1 MQMRNY
7 FDKSW
12 EVKDITEEMNGTPA
26 VEVLSYFDEFEEDGD
41 VCSFFLNDINIKS
54 QVENVGLVK
63 FAPDMYRLLLKA
75 EGFLPKELRLEWIKI
90 KKNLCEP
97 FDIDD
102 LPLPVIEEEILD
114 YNNLIENNHIPLE
127 FLEKNQAL
135 KFYDISDVRF
145 DYDDYE
151 DETGILRFVLHS
163 NELLVYGYIYIFM
176 GEIIIRLKLIEKVK
190 GFIDLN
196 TGWLNKYITNNL
208 ELNSMIQKAFQLA
221 EDYIIKDSTVEF
233 YNTVRRH
240 YPKSTPTQEQQ
251 LVNLGDLRFAY
262 YDMDRGYSRW
272 ILEL

>member
-1 MQMRNY
+1 MRNY
-7 FDKSW
+7 FDKNW

-26 VEVLSYFDEFEEDGD
+26 VEVVSYLGEFEEDGE
-41 VCSFFLNDINIKS
+41 VCLFFLNDINVKS

-63 FAPDMYRLLLKA
+63 HAPDMYRLLLKA
-75 EGFLPKELRLEWIKI
+75 EGFLPEELRLEWIKI

-97 FDIDD
+97 FVVDD
-102 LPLPVIEEEILD
+102 LPIPVIE
-114 YNNLIENNHIPLE
+114 
-127 FLEKNQAL
+127 
-135 KFYDISDVRF
+135 
-145 DYDDYE
+145 DYE

-163 NELLVYGYIYIFM
+163 KELLVYGYISIFS

-190 GFIDLN
+190 GFIFLN

-251 LVNLGDLRFAY
+251 LENLGDLRFAY
-262 YDMDRGYSRW
+262 YDMDRRYSRW